1 MSKNSQKTDQ
11 NSEGEVTMGNNLTT
25 TKSPS
30 IDGFDTYEDG
40 VEGVEQRQS
49 AGPIQGALL
58 KFTNQS
64 EWVTRDGQVLS
75 ANLELVAIDVARI
88 LQRWG
93 RDHQPLQTI
102 YLEPGQKFPNLSEW
116 NEGIPSEE
124 WIDGPDGKKRGP
136 WQAQHIVYLLDPL
149 TISKYSFATGTIGG
163 AICVRDLVD
172 KTQWM
177 RRFRGTAVVPVVT
190 LSDAHMHTRYGGRQ
204 RPTFLIK
211 RWITFGGGDALPN
224 TAERPTLP
232 GPATPTAA
240 QSPTTEPAEK
250 PSSTARAQ
258 FGAKTVTPPTLKE
271 EIQDEIPWIE

>member
-75 ANLELVAIDVARI
+75 ANLELIAIDVARI

-93 RDHQPLQTI
+93 RDHHPLQTI

-116 NEGIPSEE
+116 NEGVPQEE
-124 WIDGPDGKKRGP
+124 WIDAPDGKKRGP
-136 WQAQHIVYLLDPL
+136 WQAQHVVYLLDPL

-177 RRFRGTAVVPVVT
+177 RKFRGASVVPVVT
-190 LSDAHMHTRYGGRQ
+190 LSDIFMNTKFGGRQ
-204 RPTFLIK
+204 RPNFLIK
-211 RWITFGGGDALPN
+211 RWITFGTGGALPDPS
-224 TAERPTLP
+224 ERLVLT
-232 GPATPTAA
+232 
-240 QSPTTEPAEK
+240 SPTTADAAAAKPSAVE
-250 PSSTARAQ
+250 PSSTAPA
-258 FGAKTVTPPTLKE
+258 GAKTVTPPTLKE
-271 EIQDEIPWIE
+271 E